1 MSKNICLN
9 LKKKRCLKYL
19 FFIRSKMIY
28 LDFAASTPLLPSV
41 KKELF
46 RAFEEEYSNPSSA
59 HKLGRISAER
69 IEKAREIIADSIG
82 AYKSEIIFTSGAS
95 ESNNLAIKGY
105 VLANQKKGKHII
117 ISSIEHKCIL
127 SICNF
132 LEKNH
137 GYEITYIAPQNN
149 GIIDAEEA
157 ISAMR
162 EDTVLVSIMHVN
174 NELGSI
180 QPVAAI
186 GQACFERN
194 IKFHV
199 DAAQSYKKIPID
211 VDELNIDM
219 LSLSAHKI
227 YGPKGIGALYIRDLR
242 ETRIQPVIHGA
253 GQEYGLRGG
262 TLATPLILGFGA
274 AVEDQTIEDSFKEVN
289 KINSMLRSKVI
300 EIGGVINSPDTQY
313 IPHILNIRLPNFDAS
328 HFVSNSAFL
337 CSQGSACSSLNIEMS
352 YVLRAI
358 GLTLEEGN
366 QSLRLSLSNFLN
378 LKHLEE
384 LITAL
389 KRGLR

>member
-1 MSKNICLN
+1 
-9 LKKKRCLKYL
+9 
-19 FFIRSKMIY
+19 MIY

-46 RAFEEEYSNPSSA
+46 RAFEEEYSNPSST
-59 HKLGRISAER
+59 HKLGRISAEK
-69 IEKAREIIADSIG
+69 IESVRKKIADSIG

-117 ISSIEHKCIL
+117 TSSIEHKCIL

-132 LEKNH
+132 LEKEY
-137 GYEITYIAPQNN
+137 GYDITYISPQKN
-149 GIIDAEEA
+149 GIIDAQDV
-157 ISAMR
+157 ISAIR
-162 EDTVLVSIMHVN
+162 EETVLVSIMHVN

-180 QPVAAI
+180 QPIAAI

-199 DAAQSYKKIPID
+199 DAAQSYKKISID

-242 ETRIQPVIHGA
+242 ETKIQPVIHGA

-262 TLATPLILGFGA
+262 SLATPLILGFGT
-274 AVEDQTIEDSFKEVN
+274 AVEDQTIEKSLEEVN
-289 KINSMLRSKVI
+289 KINSLLREKVI
-300 EIGGVINSPDTQY
+300 EIGGLINSPNTNY
-313 IPHILNIRLPNFDAS
+313 ISHILNVRIPNFDAS
-328 HFVSNSAFL
+328 HFVSNSDFL
-337 CSQGSACSSLNIEMS
+337 CSQGSACSSMNIEMS
-352 YVLRAI
+352 YVLREI
-358 GLTLEEGN
+358 GLSFEEA
-366 QSLRLSLSNFLN
+366 QSSIRVSFNKFDENILNFLQ
-378 LKHLEE
+378 
-384 LITAL
+384 
-389 KRGLR
+389 

>member
-1 MSKNICLN
+1 
-9 LKKKRCLKYL
+9 
-19 FFIRSKMIY
+19 MIY

-59 HKLGRISAER
+59 HKLGRTSAEK
-69 IEKAREIIADSIG
+69 IESVRGKIADSIG

-105 VLANQKKGKHII
+105 VLANQKKGKHVVT
-117 ISSIEHKCIL
+117 SSIEHKCIL

-132 LEKNH
+132 LEKEH
-137 GYEITYIAPQNN
+137 GYEITYIPPQKN
-149 GIIDAEEA
+149 GIIDAQDVIA
-157 ISAMR
+157 AMR

-180 QPVAAI
+180 QPIAAI
-186 GQACFERN
+186 GQACFERD

-199 DAAQSYKKIPID
+199 DAAQSYKKVPID

-219 LSLSAHKI
+219 LSLSAHKV

-274 AVEDQTIEDSFKEVN
+274 AVEDKTIEDSFEEVN
-289 KINSMLRSKVI
+289 KINSLLRKKLI
-300 EIGGVINSPDTQY
+300 EIGGVINTPCTNY
-313 IPHILNIRLPNFDAS
+313 IPHILNVRLPYLDAA
-328 HFVSNSAFL
+328 HFITSSNYQ

-358 GLTLEEGN
+358 QLTLQEGN
-366 QSLRLSLSNFLN
+366 QSLRISLSHFSSSE
-378 LKHLEE
+378 HIEE
-384 LITAL
+384 LIVAL
-389 KRGLR
+389 KKGLN

>member
-1 MSKNICLN
+1 
-9 LKKKRCLKYL
+9 
-19 FFIRSKMIY
+19 MIY

-41 KKELF
+41 KKKLF
-46 RAFEEEYSNPSSA
+46 QAFEEEYSNPSSA
-59 HKLGRISAER
+59 HKLGRCSAEK
-69 IEKAREIIADSIG
+69 IESVRQKIADSIG

-117 ISSIEHKCIL
+117 TSSIEHKCIL
-127 SICNF
+127 SICHF
-132 LEKNH
+132 LETQHK
-137 GYEITYIAPQNN
+137 YEITHISPQKN
-149 GIIDAEEA
+149 GIIDAEEV

-174 NELGSI
+174 NEIGSV
-180 QPVAAI
+180 QPIEAI
-186 GQACFERN
+186 GQACFERD

-242 ETRIQPVIHGA
+242 ETRIQPLIHGA

-274 AVEDQTIEDSFKEVN
+274 AVEDQMIEDSFEQVD
-289 KINSMLRSKVI
+289 KINSLLRAKVI
-300 EIGGVINSPDTQY
+300 EKGGLIHTPDTSY
-313 IPHILNIRLPNFDAS
+313 IPHILNVRLPNFDAS
-328 HFVSNSAFL
+328 HFVATSDFL
-337 CSQGSACSSLNIEMS
+337 CSQGSACSSVNMEMS

-358 GLTLEEGN
+358 GLNFEEAN
-366 QSLRLSLSNFLN
+366 QSLRLSFGINTNITNIL
-378 LKHLEE
+378 E
-384 LITAL
+384 LIG
-389 KRGLR
+389 KF

>member
-1 MSKNICLN
+1 M
-9 LKKKRCLKYL
+9 LKISV
-19 FFIRSKMIY
+19 FVIRSKMIY

-59 HKLGRISAER
+59 HKLGRTSAEK
-69 IEKAREIIADSIG
+69 IESVREKIADSIG

-117 ISSIEHKCIL
+117 TSSIEHKCIL
-127 SICNF
+127 SICHF
-132 LEKNH
+132 LEKAH
-137 GYEITYIAPQNN
+137 GYDITYISPQKN
-149 GIIDAEEA
+149 GIIDARDV

-180 QPVAAI
+180 QPIAAI
-186 GQACFERN
+186 GQACFERD

-211 VDELNIDM
+211 VDELNIDF
-219 LSLSAHKI
+219 LSISAHKI
-227 YGPKGIGALYIRDLR
+227 YGPKGIGAIYIRDLR
-242 ETRIQPVIHGA
+242 ETRIQAVIHGA

-262 TLATPLILGFGA
+262 TLATPLIIGFGV
-274 AVEDQTIEDSFKEVN
+274 AVNDQTIEDSLEHMKA
-289 KINSMLRSKVI
+289 INSLLRDRVV
-300 EIGGVINSPDTQY
+300 EVGGTLNTPNDNS

-328 HFVSNSAFL
+328 HFVSNSDFI

-352 YVLRAI
+352 YVLGAI

-366 QSLRLSLSNFLN
+366 QSLRVSLSHFLN
-378 LKHLEE
+378 FEHLEA
-384 LITAL
+384 LITTL
-389 KRGLR
+389 KKGLS

>member
-1 MSKNICLN
+1 MRKNICLN

-59 HKLGRISAER
+59 HKLGRTSAEK
-69 IEKAREIIADSIG
+69 IESVREKIADSIG

-105 VLANQKKGKHII
+105 VLSNKKKGKHII
-117 ISSIEHKCIL
+117 TSSIEHKCIL
-127 SICNF
+127 SICHF
-132 LEKNH
+132 LEKEH
-137 GYEITYIAPQNN
+137 GYDITYIPPQKN
-149 GIIDAEEA
+149 GIIDAQDV

-180 QPVAAI
+180 QPIAAI
-186 GQACFERN
+186 GQACFARD

-274 AVEDQTIEDSFKEVN
+274 AVEDITIEDSFKEVN
-289 KINSMLRSKVI
+289 KINSLLRAKVI
-300 EIGGVINSPDTQY
+300 EIGGVINSPDTNY
-313 IPHILNIRLPNFDAS
+313 ISHILNVRIPNFDAS
-328 HFVSNSAFL
+328 HFVSNSDFL
-337 CSQGSACSSLNIEMS
+337 CSQGSACSSMNIEMS
-352 YVLRAI
+352 YVLREI
-358 GLTLEEGN
+358 GLSFEEA
-366 QSLRLSLSNFLN
+366 QSSIRVSFNKFDDNILNFLQ
-378 LKHLEE
+378 
-384 LITAL
+384 
-389 KRGLR
+389 

>member
-1 MSKNICLN
+1 
-9 LKKKRCLKYL
+9 
-19 FFIRSKMIY
+19 MIY

-59 HKLGRISAER
+59 HKLGRISEEKIER
-69 IEKAREIIADSIG
+69 AREIIADSIG

-105 VLANQKKGKHII
+105 VLSNQKKGKHII
-117 ISSIEHKCIL
+117 TSSIEHKCIL
-127 SICNF
+127 SICHF
-132 LEKNH
+132 LEKEH
-137 GYEITYIAPQNN
+137 GYNITYIPPQKN
-149 GIIDAEEA
+149 GIIDPEEV

-180 QPVAAI
+180 QPIAAI
-186 GQACFERN
+186 GQACFERD

-242 ETRIQPVIHGA
+242 ETRMQPVIHGA

-262 TLATPLILGFGA
+262 TLATPLILGFGS
-274 AVEDQTIEDSFKEVN
+274 AVEDKTIEDSFDEVN
-289 KINSMLRSKVI
+289 KINSMLRAKI
-300 EIGGVINSPDTQY
+300 NKIGGVINSPDTQY
-313 IPHILNIRLPNFDAS
+313 IPHILNVRLPNFDAS
-328 HFVSNSAFL
+328 HFVANSDFL
-337 CSQGSACSSLNIEMS
+337 CSQGSACSSMNMEMS
-352 YVLRAI
+352 YVLREI
-358 GLTLEEGN
+358 GVTYEN
-366 QSLRLSLSNFLN
+366 SINSLRLSLDYSSKYDLILPIFKSNI
-378 LKHLEE
+378 K
-384 LITAL
+384 
-389 KRGLR
+389 G

>member
-1 MSKNICLN
+1 
-9 LKKKRCLKYL
+9 
-19 FFIRSKMIY
+19 MIY

-41 KKELF
+41 KNELF

-59 HKLGRISAER
+59 HKLGLSSAEK
-69 IEKAREIIADSIG
+69 IENTRAIIAESIG
-82 AYKSEIIFTSGAS
+82 AYRSEIIFTSGAS

-117 ISSIEHKCIL
+117 TSSIEHKCIL
-127 SICNF
+127 SICHY
-132 LEKNH
+132 LEKEH
-137 GYEITYIAPQNN
+137 GYDITYISPQKN
-149 GIIDAEEA
+149 GIIDAEEV

-180 QPVAAI
+180 QPIASI
-186 GQACFERN
+186 GQACFERD

-274 AVEDQTIEDSFKEVN
+274 AVEDQTIEDSFEEVN
-289 KINSMLRSKVI
+289 KINTMLRAKTN
-300 EIGGVINSPDTQY
+300 EIGGVINSPDTHY
-313 IPHILNIRLPNFDAS
+313 IPHILNVRLPDFDAS
-328 HFVSNSAFL
+328 YFVANSDFL

-366 QSLRLSLSNFLN
+366 QSLRISLPCLLN
-378 LKHLEE
+378 VEHLETF
-384 LITAL
+384 ITIL
-389 KRGLR
+389 KKGA

>member
-1 MSKNICLN
+1 
-9 LKKKRCLKYL
+9 
-19 FFIRSKMIY
+19 MIY

-41 KKELF
+41 KNELF
-46 RAFEEEYSNPSSA
+46 RAFEEEFSNPSSA
-59 HKLGRISAER
+59 HKLGRSSAEK
-69 IEKAREIIADSIG
+69 IENTRAIIAESIG

-117 ISSIEHKCIL
+117 TSSIEHKCIL

-149 GIIDAEEA
+149 GIIDAEEV

-242 ETRIQPVIHGA
+242 ETRVQPVIHGA

-262 TLATPLILGFGA
+262 TLATPLILGFGT
-274 AVEDQTIEDSFKEVN
+274 AVEDQTIEDSFEKVN
-289 KINSMLRSKVI
+289 KINSLLRAKVI
-300 EIGGVINSPDTQY
+300 KIGGVINSPDTHY
-313 IPHILNIRLPNFDAS
+313 IPHILNVRIPNFDAS
-328 HFVSNSAFL
+328 HFVANSDFL

-352 YVLRAI
+352 YVLREI
-358 GLTLEEGN
+358 GLDFISAN
-366 QSLRLSLSNFLN
+366 QSIRLSLAYNINENLINQFFNNF
-378 LKHLEE
+378 
-384 LITAL
+384 
-389 KRGLR
+389 

>member
-1 MSKNICLN
+1 
-9 LKKKRCLKYL
+9 
-19 FFIRSKMIY
+19 MIY

-41 KKELF
+41 KEELF

-59 HKLGRISAER
+59 HKLGHSSAEK
-69 IEKAREIIADSIG
+69 IENAREKVANSIG

-105 VLANQKKGKHII
+105 VLSNQKKGKHII
-117 ISSIEHKCIL
+117 TSSIEHKCIL

-132 LEKNH
+132 LEKEH
-137 GYEITYIAPQNN
+137 GYEITYISPQQN
-149 GIIDAEEA
+149 GIINAQDV
-157 ISAMR
+157 ITAMR

-180 QPVAAI
+180 QPIATI
-186 GQACFERN
+186 GQACFERD

-199 DAAQSYKKIPID
+199 DAAQSYKKLPID

-274 AVEDQTIEDSFKEVN
+274 AVADLTIENSFEEVN
-289 KINSMLRSKVI
+289 KINSLLRTKVI
-300 EIGGVINSPDTQY
+300 EIGGTINTPDMYYT
-313 IPHILNIRLPNFDAS
+313 PHILNIRLPNFDAS
-328 HFVSNSAFL
+328 NFVANSDFL
-337 CSQGSACSSLNIEMS
+337 CSQGSACSSMNIEMS
-352 YVLRAI
+352 YVLKEI
-358 GLTLEEGN
+358 GLSFEEGY
-366 QSLRLSLSNFLN
+366 QSLRISLSHFSSY
-378 LKHLEE
+378 EQIAE
-384 LITAL
+384 FIVAL
-389 KRGLR
+389 KKGA